1 MTTFT
6 ENASSHGFAPLFHTP
21 APPLLLRSSSSS
33 HATAPHLLLIA
44 PHLLLICSSKFVLG
58 IHLVRVFDVL
68 YTYEIILGVKMLF
81 SMQGCSQGV
90 QEVNVRSIAI

>member
-21 APPLLLRSSSSS
+21 APPLLLCCSS
-33 HATAPHLLLIA
+33 APPLVHT
-44 PHLLLICSSKFVLG
+44 PLLLICSSKFVLG